1 MLEGTAAGEH
11 TERSLILDLALT
23 LAEDRRR
30 DIVRKT
36 KDGLQAA
43 RGR

>member
-1 MLEGTAAGEH
+1 MLEGIAAGEH
-11 TERSLILDLALT
+11 TERSFVIDMALA

-36 KDGLQAA
+36 WFEIH
-43 RGR
+43 